1 MRERE
6 SKKIILSNNDE
17 AWDDNEHDNEPDV
30 QAVELKQSES
40 RPKSVAEKPRR
51 TFTIRH
57 GATSSL
63 VAKDV
68 GSTPGGLDI
77 NNVTPE

>member
-17 AWDDNEHDNEPDV
+17 AWDDNEPDV

-68 GSTPGGLDI
+68 GSNPGGGLDI